1 MSGAR
6 TPRAGSPV
14 VSERSR
20 PCQETLLLIRGA
32 IAKLP
37 RVLRLSLIVGLL
49 VGIALVSVR
58 LCTEAVSQ

>member
-14 VSERSR
+14 VRERSR

-32 IAKLP
+32 IRQITASSP
-37 RVLRLSLIVGLL
+37 FEFDCGVVGRYC
-49 VGIALVSVR
+49 AR
-58 LCTEAVSQ
+58 LCSSLY